1 MKRDD
6 LVKVYVAPSQVHYL
20 SAVSVLNA
28 EGIPYLVR
36 NAGVQ
41 SLFGLGV
48 TGTGFNPLTGP
59 ITLYVRREDVD
70 RAREAI
76 GV

>member
-1 MKRDD
+1 MKKDD
-6 LVKVYVAPSQVHYL
+6 LVKVYVANGQADYL
-20 SAVSVLNA
+20 SVTSVLDA
-28 EGIPYLVR
+28 EGILYLVR

-41 SLFGLGV
+41 GLFGLGV

-59 ITLYVRREDVD
+59 ITIYVRPEDVD
-70 RAREAI
+70 RAREVI